1 MPPVHHHV
9 FHCFSPSIK
18 ESIWQKVPYLTIEA
32 MVLFFSQKTIT
43 NLKQMVNEGQ
53 IVFNPPPTCNIIE
66 IVKAIPDIYKKPFV
80 ACILCIIYA
89 AGSWG
94 MVLFGF

>member
-1 MPPVHHHV
+1 ML
-9 FHCFSPSIK
+9 
-18 ESIWQKVPYLTIEA
+18 QKSLYLTIET

-53 IVFNPPPTCNIIE
+53 IVFNLPPTCNIME
-66 IVKAIPDIYKKPFV
+66 IMKNLSDIYKKPFV
-80 ACILCIIYA
+80 ACILCVIYSA
-89 AGSWG
+89 TSWG

>member
-1 MPPVHHHV
+1 MPLVHHHV

-18 ESIWQKVPYLTIEA
+18 ESIWQKAPYLTIEA

-53 IVFNPPPTCNIIE
+53 IVFNLPPTCNIIE
-66 IVKAIPDIYKKPFV
+66 IMKAIADTYKKPF
-80 ACILCIIYA
+80 ACILCVIYA
-89 AGSWG
+89 AASWG

>member
-1 MPPVHHHV
+1 
-9 FHCFSPSIK
+9 
-18 ESIWQKVPYLTIEA
+18 
-32 MVLFFSQKTIT
+32 
-43 NLKQMVNEGQ
+43 MVNEGQ

-80 ACILCIIYA
+80 ACILCVIYA
-89 AGSWG
+89 AASWG